1 MRRRDMRAHAASLAR
16 YSKRKDDMNP
26 NLVRLAR
33 LSVSAGTA
41 LLLAISLGCN
51 SSTAGKD
58 QESSA
63 GTATKTAASSRSDDP
78 GIDLQCAAQ
87 RIQKPSAPFH
97 WSYKK
102 HVSTF
107 GDADWEADVTPDSIT
122 GMIADS
128 SGSRPVHGVRT
139 DGTGWN
145 TAVLVLAG
153 PLPAST
159 FALVN
164 NSSATMRAG
173 TEKVDGQDT
182 IKYSIDT
189 VRDTPADASLIRSVL
204 GPNGFIKGVAW
215 VTSEGCPVKFVL
227 DVEQHTNDGRV
238 EKEHYEEAMTKK

>member
-1 MRRRDMRAHAASLAR
+1 
-16 YSKRKDDMNP
+16 MNP
-26 NLVRLAR
+26 HLVRLAR
-33 LSVSAGTA
+33 VFVSAGTA

-58 QESSA
+58 QKISS
-63 GTATKTAASSRSDDP
+63 GTASKTAVSSMSDDP
-78 GIDLQCAAQ
+78 RIDLQCAAE
-87 RIQKPSAPFH
+87 RIQKPPAPFH

-107 GDADWEADVTPDSIT
+107 GDTDWQADVTPDSIT
-122 GMIADS
+122 GMITDS

-139 DGTGWN
+139 DATGWN

-173 TEKVDGQDT
+173 MEKVDGQDT
-182 IKYSIDT
+182 IKYLIDT
-189 VRDTPADASLIRSVL
+189 ARDTPTDASLIRSVL
-204 GPNGFIKGVAW
+204 GPNGFIKGAAW

-238 EKEHYEEAMTKK
+238 EKEHYEEVMSKK